1 MKKLNIAIVIGL
13 FLLAMLI
20 PNAAYAQSAPDPG
33 ADWNIKVEFRYTA
46 GEEGKLKIPDSITR
60 FGRNYHLINK
70 QAPVQES
77 LLPAER
83 VYTWHIDG
91 VLTEAEKK
99 QFEETEGVILTPV
112 SIPVQQPAD
121 ITEILYDLPSNDVE
135 ALPNNK
141 EGFVRAAVHFEVQD
155 IDEWNLPSAYTAE
168 VVYRGLETVM
178 ESGYYRADSKYTTT
192 EDLGDVAVFVV
203 VATYAPDQ
211 IPQTAQTGQSGEG
224 GGGTA
229 GEGGSGTA
237 GESGGDANPVTQ
249 VTGDDSTIVADQ
261 ETPLADYTDNTG
273 GATSLSALIPI
284 ILAIVFALICALL
297 LYREYLLRKKKAAR
311 RKAKN
316 KARMTYS

>member
-1 MKKLNIAIVIGL
+1 MKRLNIAIVISL
-13 FLLAMLI
+13 FLMAMLI

-33 ADWNIKVEFRYTA
+33 ADWNIKIEFRYTA

-60 FGRNYHLINK
+60 FGRNYHLIDK

-121 ITEILYDLPSNDVE
+121 ITETLYDLPSNDVE

-211 IPQTAQTGQSGEG
+211 VPVTAQTGQSG
-224 GGGTA
+224 GGTA
-229 GEGGSGTA
+229 GEGSGDDVSL
-237 GESGGDANPVTQ
+237 GTQ
-249 VTGDDSTIVADQ
+249 VTGDDGTTVTDQ
-261 ETPLADYTDNTG
+261 ETPLANLSDENG
-273 GATSLSALIPI
+273 SASSPSALIPI
-284 ILAIVFALICALL
+284 ILAILFALICALL
-297 LYREYLLRKKKAAR
+297 LYREHLLRKKKAAR